1 MAFVSSSIDAACSS
15 CQVVF
20 LSVSNL
26 VLSCFQYNSSRVDP
40 KQDFFGIKV
49 VLFHLFIT
57 SLAMLKLSV
66 VSART
71 SAGIRCTTVQSES
84 PPLKGNFLCHF
95 PVGTILR
102 LVCVFPRSIHV
113 NTQGLIFTLI

>member
-15 CQVVF
+15 CQMVF

-26 VLSCFQYNSSRVDP
+26 VLSCFQYSSSRVDP

-57 SLAMLKLSV
+57 SLAMLNLSV

-84 PPLKGNFLCHF
+84 PPLRVIFFVIF
-95 PVGTILR
+95 PVGAILR
-102 LVCVFPRSIHV
+102 LVCVFPRSMHV
-113 NTQGLIFTLI
+113 NTRV